1 MEMAVTQKD
10 LSQISDYIKGQFY
23 EWIKTVPQHSLH
35 KDYNFEL
42 HERMIRVEE
51 ELKIQRELM
60 KQGFEQVDKR
70 FEQVDKRFEQVD
82 KRFEQ
87 VDKRFEQVDK
97 RFDQIEKRFVSMENH
112 FSELSRRMFHFMIWS
127 FGSTATAAGI
137 IIAVLKL

>member
-1 MEMAVTQKD
+1 MAVTQKD
-10 LSQISDYIKGQFY
+10 LSQISDYIKGQFAEWMESIPPRQFKRDY
-23 EWIKTVPQHSLH
+23 E
-35 KDYNFEL
+35 FEL

-51 ELKIQRELM
+51 ELKTQRELM

-82 KRFEQ
+82 RRFEQINKRFEQ
-87 VDKRFEQVDK
+87 LED
-97 RFDQIEKRFVSMENH
+97 H

-137 IIAVLKL
+137 VIAVLKL

>member
-1 MEMAVTQKD
+1 MAVTQKD
-10 LSQISDYIKGQFY
+10 LSQISDYIKGQFF
-23 EWIKTVPQHSLH
+23 EWIETVPPRTIHRN
-35 KDYNFEL
+35 YEFEL

-51 ELKIQRELM
+51 ELKTQRELM

-70 FEQVDKRFEQVD
+70 FEQVERRFEQVD

-87 VDKRFEQVDK
+87 VDKRFELVDK
-97 RFDQIEKRFVSMENH
+97 RFDQMDKHFETMENH
-112 FSELSRRMFHFMIWS
+112 LTELSRRMFHFMIWS

>member
-1 MEMAVTQKD
+1 VEMAVTQKD
-10 LSQISDYIKGQFY
+10 LSQISDYIKAQFF
-23 EWIKTVPQHSLH
+23 EWIETIPSRPIHRT
-35 KDYNFEL
+35 YEFEL

-51 ELKIQRELM
+51 ELKTQRELM

-70 FEQVDKRFEQVD
+70 FEQVDKRFAQVE
-82 KRFEQ
+82 R
-87 VDKRFEQVDK
+87 
-97 RFDQIEKRFVSMENH
+97 RFDQIEKRFETMENH

>member
-1 MEMAVTQKD
+1 MAVTQKD
-10 LSQISDYIKGQFY
+10 LSQISDYIKAQFF
-23 EWIKTVPQHSLH
+23 EWIETIPSRPIHRT
-35 KDYNFEL
+35 YEFEL

-51 ELKIQRELM
+51 ELKTQRELM

-87 VDKRFEQVDK
+87 VER
-97 RFDQIEKRFVSMENH
+97 RFDQIEKRFETMENH

-137 IIAVLKL
+137 IIAVSKL

>member
-87 VDKRFEQVDK
+87 VDKRF
-97 RFDQIEKRFVSMENH
+97 DQIEKRFVSMENH

>member
-1 MEMAVTQKD
+1 MAVTQKD
-10 LSQISDYIKGQFY
+10 LSQISDYIKIQFT
-23 EWIKTVPQHSLH
+23 EWMESIPPRQFHR
-35 KDYNFEL
+35 DYKFEL

-51 ELKIQRELM
+51 ELKTQRELM

-87 VDKRFEQVDK
+87 AERRFDQMDKRFET
-97 RFDQIEKRFVSMENH
+97 MENH

-137 IIAVLKL
+137 IIAVLKM

>member
-1 MEMAVTQKD
+1 MAVTQKD
-10 LSQISDYIKGQFY
+10 LIQISDYIKGQFVGWMESMPTRQLNRTY
-23 EWIKTVPQHSLH
+23 E
-35 KDYNFEL
+35 FEL

-51 ELKIQRELM
+51 ELKTQRELM

-87 VDKRFEQVDK
+87 AERRFDQMDKRFEAL
-97 RFDQIEKRFVSMENH
+97 ENH

-137 IIAVLKL
+137 IIAVMKL